1 MSQQEGSITACSSE
15 SPENLRHNV
24 RQQLSSDVDAFLNG
38 GGNVEKVADNVRADP
53 PRKPNMTYGSAPI

>member
-15 SPENLRHNV
+15 SPENLRRNV
-24 RQQLSSDVDAFLNG
+24 RQQLSSDVEAFLKG

>member
-15 SPENLRHNV
+15 SPENLRRNV
-24 RQQLSSDVDAFLNG
+24 RQQLSSDVEAFLKG
-38 GGNVEKVADNVRADP
+38 GGNVEKVADKVRADP